1 MLKRLVMKLAN
12 ERTLGERAG
21 ELRRKIENQQ
31 GFTLLEILV
40 VLTIMGFLIAMVA
53 PRLAGISSSAV
64 DTVCDSNQ
72 SRMVSMM
79 SGYFEKTNR
88 FPSKLTNLVEEVTA
102 TTFQIPAVSDDDP
115 DNGAET
121 LASEFMSRNHFRIH
135 YLNADE
141 AAELK
146 NMGVVKVLNLNA
158 YDAYNDDGTAYKSN
172 YPATDALATTLG
184 VENPNDVDLAATVTK
199 AASMEEVS
207 MAEGVAVAMV
217 GIGVNSTTAATPFVA
232 HDGERGWGEPDWFGR
247 IVLGFGPE
255 NGLVSSG
262 IVANAAHC
270 PGGIQNADNVTYNDY
285 NVVLPR
291 LEATAERMLDATVG
305 DVVWDADSDST
316 TDGVQLAAV
325 AYNEMDA
332 AAYDYTA
339 ADQTLKVRTF
349 TITDAQEKW
358 QYATQCPEGHM
369 FPADDEEFWG
379 LDLDHSD
386 TINAD

>member
-1 MLKRLVMKLAN
+1 MLK
-12 ERTLGERAG
+12 
-21 ELRRKIENQQ
+21 KIKKMRNQQ

-88 FPSKLTNLVEEVTA
+88 FPSKMTNLVEETA
-102 TTFQIPAVSDDDP
+102 ATGTYQIPAVSDDDP

-121 LASEFMSRNHFRIH
+121 LASEFMARNHFRIH
-135 YLNADE
+135 YLNVDE
-141 AAELK
+141 VAELK
-146 NMGVVKVLNLNA
+146 NMGITKVLNLNA
-158 YDAYNDDGTAYKSN
+158 YDAYNDGGTAIKSGYDGTTAGPNEY
-172 YPATDALATTLG
+172 ALATS
-184 VENPNDVDLAATVTK
+184 VTK
-199 AASMEEVS
+199 APAMEEIELSTAGTGGVLTTP
-207 MAEGVAVAMV
+207 VAVAMV
-217 GIGVNSTTAATPFVA
+217 GAGVPANTATSAFVA
-232 HDGERGWGEPDWFGR
+232 HDVEAGWGEPDWIGR

-285 NVVLPR
+285 NLVLPR
-291 LEATAERMLDATVG
+291 LEATVARMEDTTVG
-305 DVVWDADSDST
+305 AAILAMDYDST
-316 TDGVQLAAV
+316 TDGVNVRAV
-325 AYNEMDA
+325 AYDEEPDA
-332 AAYDYTA
+332 GYALATN
-339 ADQTLKVRTF
+339 TSNLKLRTF
-349 TITDAQEKW
+349 NIAEAQEKW

-379 LDLDHSD
+379 VDLTANG
-386 TINAD
+386 TIGTAATP